1 MTVTQSEFWEF
12 SVTLYALPGV
22 AEHCLSLQND
32 HGLDVNLLLFCI
44 WYGRQFGEVPEA
56 LLDDALSLSYQWRN
70 EVVNPLRTVRTQM
83 KKNTELAESF
93 ADSGYRELREAIKRV
108 ELESERVQQDKLEK
122 LATNHIG
129 QGGKA
134 KASAAAANLKT
145 LCEKL
150 GLTTSQWQVHG
161 DAIVSA
167 SENL

>member
-32 HGLDVNLLLFCI
+32 HGMDVNLLLFCI

-56 LLDDALSLSYQWRN
+56 LLDDALTLSDHWRN

-93 ADSGYRELREAIKRV
+93 ADSGYSELREAIKRV
-108 ELESERVQQDKLEK
+108 ELKSERVQQEKLEK
-122 LATNHIG
+122 MAANYLG
-129 QGGKA
+129 QGGKPEP
-134 KASAAAANLKT
+134 SAAAANLKT
-145 LCEKL
+145 LCDKL
-150 GLTTSQWQVHG
+150 GLTTSRWQVHG